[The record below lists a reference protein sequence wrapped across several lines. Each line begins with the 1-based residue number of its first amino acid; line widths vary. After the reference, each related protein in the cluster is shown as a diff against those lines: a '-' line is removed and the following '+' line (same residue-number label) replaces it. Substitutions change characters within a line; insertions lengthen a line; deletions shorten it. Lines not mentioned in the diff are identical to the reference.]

1 MKPRFL
7 LTVLLSV
14 SLLFSLPAVAAK
26 AENGPQS
33 TASAAKTRQLVLS
46 SKKWSGDFEKMLD
59 RRMIRVL
66 APYSRTLYFNDKGR
80 ERGLTADAVRDFE
93 LYLNKKYKQRLG
105 KRPLTVYI
113 IPTTRDKLLPNIA
126 AGVGDIAVGNLTVT
140 EERLQQVDFFVPGDQ
155 KPVNEIVVSGANVP
169 LLDSAD
175 QLSGKTVH
183 VRQSS
188 SYQDSLEELNERL
201 KKAGKPLVKIVLVPD
216 ALEDEDMMEMLGAG
230 LFEFIIVDDWKA
242 QMWAQIL
249 PKIRLHPQATVRTG
263 GKIGWAVR
271 KGSPELLAALDDF
284 YTNHMKKF
292 NLSEQRLKQYMK
304 RVKQIRNSSVDEDW
318 KRFEETIALFRKYGS
333 KYNFDPLM
341 LAAQG
346 YQESGLNQQ
355 AKSHVGAI
363 GIMQVMPATGAEL
376 GVGSIHVAETNIHAG
391 TKYMD
396 ILMSKYFRD
405 AHFSEAN
412 RPLFAFASYNAGP
425 GNISKMRK
433 EAVKR
438 GLDPDKWF
446 NNVELVV
453 AEKIGVE
460 TTNYVRNIYK
470 YYVAYRLTQEAIET
484 SRAAREQVAPTAR

>member
-7 LTVLLSV
+7 VTVLLSV
-14 SLLFSLPAVAAK
+14 SLLFSLPAAAAK

-33 TASAAKTRQLVLS
+33 ATKPRQLALS
-46 SKKWSGDFEKMLD
+46 GKAWSGDFEKMLD
-59 RRMIRVL
+59 RHMIRVL

-93 LYLNKKYKQRLG
+93 LYLNRKYKKRLG
-105 KRPLTVYI
+105 NRPLTVYI
-113 IPTTRDKLLPNIA
+113 IPTTRDKLLPNIV

-183 VRQSS
+183 VRLSS

-271 KGSPELLAALDDF
+271 KGSPQLLAALDDF
-284 YTNHMKKF
+284 FTNHMKKF
-292 NLSEQRLKQYMK
+292 NLSEQRLKQYMQ
-304 RVKQIRNSSVDEDW
+304 RVKQIRNSSADEGW
-318 KRFEETIALFRKYGS
+318 KRFEDTIALFRKYGS

-346 YQESGLNQQ
+346 FQESGLNQQ

-376 GVGSIHVAETNIHAG
+376 GVGSIHVAEANVHAG
-391 TKYMD
+391 TKYMG
-396 ILMSKYFRD
+396 ILMSKYFPD

-433 EAVKR
+433 EAAKR

-446 NNVELVV
+446 NNVEIVV
-453 AEKIGVE
+453 AEKIGKE
-460 TTNYVRNIYK
+460 TTTYVRNIYK
-470 YYVAYRLTQEAIET
+470 YYAAYRLTQEAEET
-484 SRAAREQVAPTAR
+484 TRQSREKVAPGGK